1 MVKTDSSSENALL
14 CPSCGALN
22 SPKTL
27 ICASCGVSLA
37 DFWAALPRIRD
48 LQDEQAA
55 IHREQLKDD
64 VSLAIAD
71 GMDRGK
77 RQVSLQLGAALGIA
91 AVLAILIVIGTAG
104 YARIQRLRQ
113 EQLAA
118 QYNAAMMCLENDE
131 YLCARD
137 EFEALLQ
144 EQPDYNGAQDRLN
157 DARYGLAQQY
167 VKVGQWELAV
177 AELDALLQER
187 PDDERALAL
196 LQETYERWIQDA
208 AGRKEWFTAL
218 RIMMQR
224 DARFAPKD

>member
-1 MVKTDSSSENALL
+1 
-14 CPSCGALN
+14 
-22 SPKTL
+22 
-27 ICASCGVSLA
+27 
-37 DFWAALPRIRD
+37 
-48 LQDEQAA
+48 
-55 IHREQLKDD
+55 
-64 VSLAIAD
+64 
-71 GMDRGK
+71 
-77 RQVSLQLGAALGIA
+77 
-91 AVLAILIVIGTAG
+91 LIVIGTAG